1 MESRR
6 RELLKRLLIVPP
18 LVLGVAILVLMARG
32 REGPERVPPGEQPRA
47 VRVIAVPSV
56 AVVPRA
62 LGHGVVT
69 PGMVWEA
76 VAEVA
81 GKVAQ
86 IHPALKKGA
95 VLEAG
100 EVLLSID
107 QADYRL
113 AEAEAEAEI
122 RSVRAEFAE
131 LEARESNT
139 RASLAIE
146 QRALDLSETE
156 LERKRRLLERGNVAR
171 SAVDQE
177 ERAMLDRRQRAQS
190 LNNTLNLIPAER
202 QALEAKG
209 ALYEARLA
217 EARLDLERTVIALP
231 FDARI
236 AEVTVEASQFVRAGE
251 TLVVA
256 DSIDVAEVE
265 AQVPI
270 DKMRHLVS
278 GRPERPDLTPAEL
291 GRMPELL
298 GLSAVVRL
306 HAGDFTVEWPA
317 RFARISDTIDPE
329 TRTVGVIV
337 AVDDPYRQARPG
349 LRPPLIK
356 NMFVEVEVRGRP
368 RPPGPIVPRA
378 ALHRD
383 RVYVAGADDRLER
396 RRVEVGFFQTNF
408 VTIAGGLSAGERVVV
423 SDLAPAVDGMLL
435 APVVDEGLVR
445 SLVAEAEARGG
456 VR

>member
-6 RELLKRLLIVPP
+6 REVLKRLLIVPP
-18 LVLGVAILVLMARG
+18 LVLGAAIVVLMVRG
-32 REGPERVPPGEQPRA
+32 REAPERAPPTEQARA

-62 LGHGVVT
+62 LGHGVVA
-69 PGMVWEA
+69 PGTVWEA
-76 VAEVA
+76 VAQVA
-81 GKVAQ
+81 GKVARS
-86 IHPALKKGA
+86 HPALKKGA

-100 EVLLSID
+100 AVLIAID

-113 AEAEAEAEI
+113 AVAESEAEL
-122 RSVRAEFAE
+122 RAVAAE
-131 LEARESNT
+131 LAALEAQAGNT

-146 QRALDLSETE
+146 ARALALNEAD
-156 LERKRRLLERGNVAR
+156 LERKRQLLESGNIADAV
-171 SAVDQE
+171 VDQE
-177 ERAMLDRRQRAQS
+177 ERAVLDRRQKAQA
-190 LNNTLNLIPAER
+190 LKNALNLIPAER
-202 QALEAKG
+202 EALEAKG

-217 EARLDLERTVIALP
+217 AARLDLERTVITLP
-231 FDARI
+231 FDARV
-236 AEVTVEASQFVRAGE
+236 AEVTVEPSQFVRAGE

-256 DSIDVAEVE
+256 DSIDVAEVA

-270 DKMRHLVS
+270 DKMRHLLS
-278 GRPERPDLTPAEL
+278 GQPERPDLTPAEL
-291 GRMPELL
+291 GRMPQLL

-317 RFARISDTIDPE
+317 RFARISDTTAPE

-368 RPPGPIVPRA
+368 RAPGPIVPRA

-396 RRVEVGFFQTNF
+396 RRVEVDFFQTNF
-408 VTIAGGLSAGERVVV
+408 VAIAGGLSAGERIVV
-423 SDLAPAVDGMLL
+423 SDLEPAVDGMLL
-435 APVVDEGLVR
+435 APVVDEGLAR
-445 SLVAEAEARGG
+445 TLVAEAEARGG